1 MQGQNAKVLGA
12 LLHHL
17 YPSPNSSAKPATKS
31 YGWDNSTYSYAP
43 REFKHTLGK
52 FAPAFSGY
60 QQHDTQQF
68 LRFLLGRLHKDL
80 NQVLKNPY
88 VEKPEWPEEGGDKK
102 AVAKETWEGYKK
114 RNKSIIVDLFQS
126 VYKSMLVYPECSK
139 VPWDARK
146 RTLAIEIEVPK
157 DSNYGY
163 LKKLFAKWFGVE
175 AENVSTPGLSPARAA
190 FLFCLDLCCG
200 WFFPDSDSILC
211 ALIQWYCYELYTRP
225 QSCPITPR
233 FPSASLTRIP
243 PFLSALAILPCAEVW
258 SHKFCKFYDDY
269 VNLTELTKKYTL
281 VVYELPVPVK
291 YIAKRPQTSS
301 FTFGAKPKPPPK
313 PNPNA
318 PFLLP
323 GFHISEAQR
332 STVFGVPFFVLLTLA
347 KASSRGEIYR
357 AVVERCERWAK
368 NKNGEGELAE
378 QIPPEADEA
387 DEAVTEIRPQAD
399 EMKVEVVRDVEM
411 QPAQEIV
418 AKEEASTEH
427 AQDDGELA
435 SLADPQG
442 EEDLEVIAT
451 GIETGLNM
459 NGSCMSV
466 KSEIERVE
474 RHKMFEKREL
484 MPLPLGSGL
493 SVMLSPEGP
502 KVGAGFV
509 VYHKGVLITELS
521 KGIGPRFEVFDA
533 EMIALAEAASCA
545 VSKASSLGS
554 HHIIFFADNKAALSN
569 ITLLSKHPGQYASRK
584 FRSAIDAFLL
594 DSPLNKVELRCV
606 PGHEGVE
613 GNERADVLANEGGSE
628 PPLHTYNRSIT
639 WCKAEATRTASRTWT
654 QEWSNQ
660 PHSRFIA
667 DHIRRNP
674 SLSLHPFFKAFPYHR
689 AIHAR
694 LNQVIMGHAFLG
706 EYRERFRPD
715 DDPSCP
721 CGAPRQTL
729 DHVLRACPS
738 YDHARLSLRK
748 ASGPILNS
756 SLFGTTSGLRALAT
770 FINSTDAFQI

>member
-31 YGWDNSTYSYAP
+31 YG
-43 REFKHTLGK
+43 
-52 FAPAFSGY
+52 
-60 QQHDTQQF
+60 
-68 LRFLLGRLHKDL
+68 LHEDL
-80 NQVLKNPY
+80 NRVLKNPY
-88 VEKPEWPEEGGDKK
+88 VEKPEWPEEGGDEK

-175 AENVSTPGLSPARAA
+175 AEN
-190 FLFCLDLCCG
+190 FL
-200 WFFPDSDSILC
+200 
-211 ALIQWYCYELYTRP
+211 A
-225 QSCPITPR
+225 
-233 FPSASLTRIP
+233 
-243 PFLSALAILPCAEVW
+243 AEVW
-258 SHKFCKFYDDY
+258 SHKFYKFYDDY

-313 PNPNA
+313 PDPNA

-332 STVFGVPFFVLLTLA
+332 STVFGVPFFVLLTPA

-357 AVVERCERWAK
+357 AKYRGPRLPLSKDEDGK
-368 NKNGEGELAE
+368 GELAE

-442 EEDLEVIAT
+442 EEDLEVI
-451 GIETGLNM
+451 
-459 NGSCMSV
+459 
-466 KSEIERVE
+466 
-474 RHKMFEKREL
+474 
-484 MPLPLGSGL
+484 
-493 SVMLSPEGP
+493 GP
-502 KVGAGFV
+502 
-509 VYHKGVLITELS
+509 
-521 KGIGPRFEVFDA
+521 
-533 EMIALAEAASCA
+533 
-545 VSKASSLGS
+545 
-554 HHIIFFADNKAALSN
+554 
-569 ITLLSKHPGQYASRK
+569 
-584 FRSAIDAFLL
+584 
-594 DSPLNKVELRCV
+594 
-606 PGHEGVE
+606 
-613 GNERADVLANEGGSE
+613 
-628 PPLHTYNRSIT
+628 
-639 WCKAEATRTASRTWT
+639 
-654 QEWSNQ
+654 
-660 PHSRFIA
+660 
-667 DHIRRNP
+667 
-674 SLSLHPFFKAFPYHR
+674 
-689 AIHAR
+689 
-694 LNQVIMGHAFLG
+694 
-706 EYRERFRPD
+706 
-715 DDPSCP
+715 
-721 CGAPRQTL
+721 
-729 DHVLRACPS
+729 
-738 YDHARLSLRK
+738 
-748 ASGPILNS
+748 
-756 SLFGTTSGLRALAT
+756 
-770 FINSTDAFQI
+770 